1 MSNPETGIEAAMNL
15 IWTPAQLAMLA
26 KVVDLNGFSAA
37 ARALA
42 VPKAAVSR
50 AVADLEK
57 TLGVR
62 VLERT
67 TRRISLTSAGRLL
80 YPHAKRVGEE
90 TDAARSAI
98 AKLQSP
104 EARPL
109 RVVADPT
116 YGRVLLS
123 PLVPRFLEAFAHVP
137 LEVALDAQQLAAG
150 AWDVAIRTRPP
161 ADGSVTQRLLGAPP
175 ALLCATPAYLQQ
187 RGMPARPDDLRSDD
201 LLTPDAAEL
210 PEFRLLL
217 ERGSQ
222 RAEVPLTPK
231 LAVDDPAV
239 LHAATAAGLGIGLL
253 PEFLC
258 RQGLATGRLKPV
270 LSEWAVPAA
279 AALYAL
285 YPTALESDPRAQQ
298 FVDFLAANIVPALA
312 LPAPERAPAAQPPA
326 RRGGGMSTGYRAPLR
341 EMRFVLEELLGAG
354 SLGAHP
360 LLADYS
366 DELARSVL
374 EQAAR
379 FAETV
384 LEPLNRP
391 GDTHGARWTADGVV
405 TA

>member
-1 MSNPETGIEAAMNL
+1 MNL

-37 ARALA
+37 ARALG

-50 AVADLEK
+50 AVADLER

-67 TRRISLTSAGRLL
+67 TRRLALTSAGRLL
-80 YPHAKRVGEE
+80 YPHARRVGEE
-90 TDAARSAI
+90 SDAARSAI
-98 AKLQSP
+98 ARLQSP

-123 PLVPRFLEAFAHVP
+123 PLVPRFLEAFAQVP
-137 LEVALDAQQLAAG
+137 LEVTLDAQQLEAG
-150 AWDVAIRTRPP
+150 EWDVAIRTRPP
-161 ADGSVTQRLLGAPP
+161 ADDTIRQRLLGSPP

-187 RGMPARPDDLRSDD
+187 HGTPARPDDLRAHD

-210 PEFRLLL
+210 PQFRLLL
-217 ERGSQ
+217 ARGTQ
-222 RAEVPLTPK
+222 RAEVPLSPK

-258 RQGLATGRLKPV
+258 RQGLATARLKAV
-270 LSEWAVPAA
+270 LPEWTVPPA

-285 YPTALESDPRAQQ
+285 YPAALESDARAQQ

-312 LPAPERAPAAQPPA
+312 AAPGAGARAAAAPAH
-326 RRGGGMSTGYRAPLR
+326 GR
-341 EMRFVLEELLGAG
+341 EA
-354 SLGAHP
+354 GAH
-360 LLADYS
+360 
-366 DELARSVL
+366 
-374 EQAAR
+374 
-379 FAETV
+379 
-384 LEPLNRP
+384 
-391 GDTHGARWTADGVV
+391 
-405 TA
+405 

>member
-1 MSNPETGIEAAMNL
+1 MSL

-67 TRRISLTSAGRLL
+67 TRRLALTSAGRLI
-80 YPHAKRVGEE
+80 YGHARRVVEE
-90 TDAARSAI
+90 TDAARGAI
-98 AKLQSP
+98 TKLQSP
-104 EARPL
+104 EGRAL

-123 PLVPRFLEAFAHVP
+123 PLVPRFLEAFARVP

-150 AWDVAIRTRPP
+150 TWDVAIRTRPP
-161 ADGSVTQRLLGAPP
+161 ADGTLTQRLLGAPP
-175 ALLCATPAYLQQ
+175 ALLAATPAYLQQ
-187 RGMPARPDDLRSDD
+187 RGVPARPDDLRQHD
-201 LLTPDAAEL
+201 LLTPEVSGQ
-210 PEFRLLL
+210 PEYRLQLA
-217 ERGSQ
+217 RGSQ

-239 LHAATAAGLGIGLL
+239 LHAATAAGLGVGLL

-270 LSEWAVPAA
+270 LPEWAPPPAD
-279 AALYAL
+279 ALYAL
-285 YPTALESDPRAQQ
+285 YPAALESDPRVQQ

-312 LPAPERAPAAQPPA
+312 LAGAAA
-326 RRGGGMSTGYRAPLR
+326 A
-341 EMRFVLEELLGAG
+341 
-354 SLGAHP
+354 
-360 LLADYS
+360 
-366 DELARSVL
+366 
-374 EQAAR
+374 AAR
-379 FAETV
+379 
-384 LEPLNRP
+384 
-391 GDTHGARWTADGVV
+391 G
-405 TA
+405 

>member
-1 MSNPETGIEAAMNL
+1 MVRAMRVRSCSMEVSLSSKRGGSWAARRATEFFAMSQAICTWRVSGNMSGASRAASSTPGSNLRCVAWASPFSRIRERLPRVFANTSTENACIEIFMRVSFRMAGEPAPCAHPPPTQLTDRACSTHPSGCGDRYSFARYWRACFPGETIPDPQTGIEATMNL

-80 YPHAKRVGEE
+80 YPHARRVGEE

-116 YGRVLLS
+116 YGRVLLA

-161 ADGSVTQRLLGAPP
+161 ADDSVTQRLLGAPP
-175 ALLCATPAYLQQ
+175 ALLCATP
-187 RGMPARPDDLRSDD
+187 RICSS
-201 LLTPDAAEL
+201 AAC
-210 PEFRLLL
+210 P
-217 ERGSQ
+217 
-222 RAEVPLTPK
+222 RAPMIC
-231 LAVDDPAV
+231 
-239 LHAATAAGLGIGLL
+239 AATICSRRM
-253 PEFLC
+253 PPSC
-258 RQGLATGRLKPV
+258 RNFACC
-270 LSEWAVPAA
+270 SSA
-279 AALYAL
+279 
-285 YPTALESDPRAQQ
+285 
-298 FVDFLAANIVPALA
+298 
-312 LPAPERAPAAQPPA
+312 
-326 RRGGGMSTGYRAPLR
+326 
-341 EMRFVLEELLGAG
+341 
-354 SLGAHP
+354 
-360 LLADYS
+360 
-366 DELARSVL
+366 ARS
-374 EQAAR
+374 A
-379 FAETV
+379 
-384 LEPLNRP
+384 PKCP
-391 GDTHGARWTADGVV
+391 
-405 TA
+405 